1 MAFNF
6 RFFSNNVNG
15 LPSSKKLVKM
25 FKGQIVNKW
34 QKDFEGDFFSQW
46 YNKFLQCK
54 DWLPQ
59 S

>member
-6 RFFSNNVNG
+6 RFLSNNVNG

-34 QKDFEGDFFSQW
+34 QKDFEGERFFFAMVQQV
-46 YNKFLQCK
+46 LAV
-54 DWLPQ
+54 
-59 S
+59 